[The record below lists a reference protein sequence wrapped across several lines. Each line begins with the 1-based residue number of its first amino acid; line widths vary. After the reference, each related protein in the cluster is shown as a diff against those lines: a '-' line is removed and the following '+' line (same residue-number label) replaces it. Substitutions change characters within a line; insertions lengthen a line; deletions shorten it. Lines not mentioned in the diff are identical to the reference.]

1 MARRMR
7 RNRRF
12 DEVNYMKREAMPL
25 LWHAECAELYESQSD
40 AKFASGR
47 LLRFLRILREETA
60 SGRLLRFLR
69 ILREVLSYLTPIKS
83 LREQFL
89 VMFS

>member
-12 DEVNYMKREAMPL
+12 DEVNYMKREVMPL

-40 AKFASGR
+40 AKYESD
-47 LLRFLRILREETA
+47 RFQRILR
-60 SGRLLRFLR
+60 F
-69 ILREVLSYLTPIKS
+69 LREVLSYLAPIKS
-83 LREQFL
+83 LRE
-89 VMFS
+89 